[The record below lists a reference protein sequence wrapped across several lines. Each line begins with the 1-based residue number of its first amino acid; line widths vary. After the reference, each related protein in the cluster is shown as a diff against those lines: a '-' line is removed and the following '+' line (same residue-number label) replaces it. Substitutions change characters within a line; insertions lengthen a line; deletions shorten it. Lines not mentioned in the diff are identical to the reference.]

1 MLEERVAVLVRA
13 AHGGALGVQAV
24 VAEGSHCVH
33 VTHFLQVIVV
43 PDGDLLD
50 LMGRAEAVEEVD
62 ERDAALDGGQVRDRG
77 KVHDFLRVGLAEH
90 GEAGLTAGVDVG
102 MIAEDVQRMGRDGTR
117 GDMED
122 GGQQFT
128 GDLIHVRD
136 HQQKPL
142 RSSIGRRQS
151 AGGQRAV
158 NGAGSACLGLHL
170 DDLDAVAEDVLTAL
184 RRPLV
189 DIVGHRAGGGDGV
202 DAGYFRKG
210 VADMG
215 GGGVCINV

>member
-1 MLEERVAVLVRA
+1 
-13 AHGGALGVQAV
+13 
-24 VAEGSHCVH
+24 
-33 VTHFLQVIVV
+33 
-43 PDGDLLD
+43 
-50 LMGRAEAVEEVD
+50 
-62 ERDAALDGGQVRDRG
+62 
-77 KVHDFLRVGLAEH
+77 
-90 GEAGLTAGVDVG
+90 
-102 MIAEDVQRMGRDGTR
+102 MIAEDIQRMGRDGTR

-136 HQQKPL
+136 HQQKTL

-215 GGGVCINV
+215 GGGVAVHRLEFTCQNKYLLKVFLSKHLHSNTKVRICKSEKRKEQRKSWYCAM